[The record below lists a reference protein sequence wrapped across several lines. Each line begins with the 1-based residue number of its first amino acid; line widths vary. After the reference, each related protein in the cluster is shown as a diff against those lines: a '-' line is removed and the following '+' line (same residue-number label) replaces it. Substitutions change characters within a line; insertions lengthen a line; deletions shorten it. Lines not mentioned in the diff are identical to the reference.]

1 MYIGVGIPDGIMG
14 FMPETFIPY
23 TVCITICWSG
33 GQRNGPSPNGEVI
46 MIRRRR
52 YPFALLWNELDE
64 MMAEWE
70 SRVQNTVAAGA
81 SLPSMVRP
89 ALRREF
95 RVDVRE
101 EMDEV
106 IVVADI
112 PGVDKKDVLI
122 RLINPLNLEISVSG
136 GTEHEGYDYYT
147 RERLSGNMHR
157 IVALPAEVIDEEA
170 SASFLNGVLEVRLR
184 KAIPESGSVIPIS

>member
-1 MYIGVGIPDGIMG
+1 
-14 FMPETFIPY
+14 
-23 TVCITICWSG
+23 
-33 GQRNGPSPNGEVI
+33 

-64 MMAEWE
+64 LMAEWE
-70 SRVQNTVAAGA
+70 SRVQDTVAAGV
-81 SLPSMVRP
+81 SFPSMVRP

-101 EMDEV
+101 EMDDV
-106 IVVADI
+106 IIVADL
-112 PGVDKKDVLI
+112 PGVEKKDVVI

-136 GTEHEGYDYYT
+136 GTESGAEPVVYEYYT

-157 IVALPAEVIDEEA
+157 IVSLPAEVIDEEA
-170 SASFLNGVLEVRLR
+170 SASFRNGVLEVRLR
-184 KAIPESGSVIPIS
+184 KAIPESGTVIPIN